1 MTSVH
6 CSAQLVN
13 WAQNVSK
20 EVWPSDFGGF
30 NMCFGLT
37 MWFPSVSSDE
47 ELESDELTL
56 PDFGLFALAFTL
68 LFVLERP

>member
-1 MTSVH
+1 
-6 CSAQLVN
+6 
-13 WAQNVSK
+13 
-20 EVWPSDFGGF
+20 
-30 NMCFGLT
+30 